1 MRTIKVKIRRSV
13 LKREWDDLR
22 RICIF
27 KDGSLDRTHWH
38 CKVSMGVASTGSSE
52 QRERQQFPNS
62 VKDIAS
68 NYRLDGVKGIAS
80 NHRLTS
86 LPPRT
91 WALLSCLQAREQGS
105 CYTNL
110 LLTLSWAVV
119 LDIIHLTPWPREGS
133 SVTFMVAGEPLIRR

>member
-1 MRTIKVKIRRSV
+1 
-13 LKREWDDLR
+13 
-22 RICIF
+22 
-27 KDGSLDRTHWH
+27 
-38 CKVSMGVASTGSSE
+38 MGVASTGSSE

-91 WALLSCLQAREQGS
+91 
-105 CYTNL
+105 
-110 LLTLSWAVV
+110 
-119 LDIIHLTPWPREGS
+119 
-133 SVTFMVAGEPLIRR
+133 